1 MGNTQPMQLPSLNR
15 WHFIFAATAFFAY
28 SMTGCSKNSN
38 PNNNRNDSDTV
49 LHRTVYDSAKFYITF
64 DMEIAKTSGVFNDT
78 FSDHASMIVYVV
90 NGVVKVP
97 PDSLRNFP
105 PIVYPA
111 SGSSG
116 AWSATWIPDNIGEI
130 NVTGATGLVTADTA
144 VALILTQTG
153 CVTPDWN
160 ISFMGGAPSSTGNN
174 PSPGWPLVLTFNPK
188 LKSQYPFKLDQAG
201 SSWAIWCYKD
211 Y

>member
-1 MGNTQPMQLPSLNR
+1 MQLPSLNR

-130 NVTGATGLVTADTA
+130 DLMIFYVVNGVVKVPPDSLRNFPPIVYPASGSSGAWSATWIPDNIGEINVTGATG
-144 VALILTQTG
+144 
-153 CVTPDWN
+153 
-160 ISFMGGAPSSTGNN
+160 
-174 PSPGWPLVLTFNPK
+174 
-188 LKSQYPFKLDQAG
+188 
-201 SSWAIWCYKD
+201 
-211 Y
+211 